1 MFSSNP
7 FHVFPVPSN
16 SILDHEKHNLYN
28 SNPFHSSKQDLVEEE
43 QGLECDHDLYWSEI
57 KKEKASKK
65 DHHSKIHT
73 AQGPRDRRVRLSIEV
88 AKKFFYLQDLLE
100 NDKASKTLDWLLR
113 KSKIS
118 IDELIKSKKQSS
130 SASSSTVT
138 DRSEV
143 VFMETGSDEDDQD
156 LKGRKNKCS
165 GEGKRKKITRTYK
178 SGFSVNQ
185 LRAEARAR
193 ARERTKKKLNIKKK
207 LDDESNTSTVVH
219 VECCCS
225 SLQTSVWH
233 SINETHNVSNDSS
246 SKFTALPKFTDLHE
260 QQQGDC
266 ATV

>member
-1 MFSSNP
+1 MFSTNP

-28 SNPFHSSKQDLVEEE
+28 PKPNPNPFHSSKQDLVEEE
-43 QGLECDHDLYWSEI
+43 LGLEQSECDHDLYWSEI

-130 SASSSTVT
+130 SAASSSTVT

-193 ARERTKKKLNIKKK
+193 ARERTKRKLNIKKK
-207 LDDESNTSTVVH
+207 LDNESNTSTVVH

-225 SLQTSVWH
+225 SLQTS
-233 SINETHNVSNDSS
+233 IFMSS
-246 SKFTALPKFTDLHE
+246 SKVIV
-260 QQQGDC
+260 QQFRSTGGYGQPINRQQ
-266 ATV
+266 